1 GADVVADGLGNLPTD
16 RTRKRRDGT
25 PAFAT
30 PRPLLARERVRHVG
44 DPVALVVADAH
55 QHAADAAARV
65 AVEYEPL
72 PALAATADACRPSV
86 PVVWDEAPDNVAF
99 VWSAGPK
106 DAVTHA
112 FESAPHVTRLP
123 FVVSRVAVAPVEP
136 RAAVGEYDRRT
147 ERYTL
152 HTGIQG
158 PHGTRTLLAA
168 TLGVEQN
175 RVRVV
180 SADVGGSFGMRSG
193 LYPEMVLVLWAAK
206 RLGRP
211 VKWTSSRREGM
222 VTDEAGRDN
231 VSTVE
236 LALDRDGTFLAL
248 RIAVTLNVGAYL
260 TPRSAGPGTNNDC
273 GDFARGMEM
282 ALSLADH
289 AGFAKRRAQA
299 RERGKLRGLGVANAI
314 EVAGG
319 PYTAVNPDTAQI
331 RVNPDGSVTLFAG
344 STTMGQGNDTAFTQ
358 IIADRLGVPPARVQ
372 VLSGDTDALGSGRG
386 NGGAGALTV
395 GGSAVLR
402 ATDKIVERGR

>member
-1 GADVVADGLGNLPTD
+1 
-16 RTRKRRDGT
+16 
-25 PAFAT
+25 
-30 PRPLLARERVRHVG
+30 
-44 DPVALVVADAH
+44 
-55 QHAADAAARV
+55 
-65 AVEYEPL
+65 
-72 PALAATADACRPSV
+72 
-86 PVVWDEAPDNVAF
+86 
-99 VWSAGPK
+99 
-106 DAVTHA
+106 
-112 FESAPHVTRLP
+112 
-123 FVVSRVAVAPVEP
+123 
-136 RAAVGEYDRRT
+136 
-147 ERYTL
+147 
-152 HTGIQG
+152 QG

-206 RLGRP
+206 RLERP

-231 VSTVE
+231 VSTGE
-236 LALDRDGTFLAL
+236 LGLDPIEL
-248 RIAVTLNVGAYL
+248 RRRNLI
-260 TPRSAGPGTNNDC
+260 PPSAMPFKTGLVFTYDC

-331 RVNPDGSVTLFAG
+331 RVNPD
-344 STTMGQGNDTAFTQ
+344 
-358 IIADRLGVPPARVQ
+358 
-372 VLSGDTDALGSGRG
+372 
-386 NGGAGALTV
+386 
-395 GGSAVLR
+395 
-402 ATDKIVERGR
+402 

>member
-1 GADVVADGLGNLPTD
+1 MDVPRQAYAVLVRSPHAHARIVRLDTRGALESPGVLAVLTGADVVADGLGNLPTD
-16 RTRKRRDGT
+16 RTRKRRDGP
-25 PAFAT
+25 PAFAP
-30 PRPLLARERVRHVG
+30 PRPLLARERVRPVG
-44 DPVALVVADAH
+44 SPVPLVGAAAH
-55 QHAADAAARV
+55 QHAAEAAGRV
-65 AVEYEPL
+65 AVESEPV

-123 FVVSRVAVAPVEP
+123 FVVSRVAVAPMEP

-222 VTDEAGRDN
+222 DTDEARRDN

-248 RIAVTLNVGAYL
+248 RLAVTLTVRAYL
-260 TPRSAGPGTNNDC
+260 TPRSARPGTNNV
-273 GDFARGMEM
+273 GRVARHPQTPRIHSE
-282 ALSLADH
+282 
-289 AGFAKRRAQA
+289 
-299 RERGKLRGLGVANAI
+299 
-314 EVAGG
+314 
-319 PYTAVNPDTAQI
+319 
-331 RVNPDGSVTLFAG
+331 
-344 STTMGQGNDTAFTQ
+344 
-358 IIADRLGVPPARVQ
+358 PARV
-372 VLSGDTDALGSGRG
+372 V
-386 NGGAGALTV
+386 
-395 GGSAVLR
+395 
-402 ATDKIVERGR
+402 